1 VKPNHCHFKSHPV
14 KITFISFVLLGWAH
28 FALGQGSL
36 TPPGSPAPTM
46 KTLSQIEPR
55 IAITNTGFVSISQP
69 GSYYLTTNITVASGD
84 GVFIGT
90 NRVTLD
96 LNGFTISSTSPAGTG
111 VGINING
118 GRTDI
123 TILNGHVTGG
133 VTNNAGVF
141 NGPGFGDGI
150 SYSGGV
156 AANIRVSAVTV
167 SGCRVNGIVLGNNHS
182 SSVQSCL
189 VYSVGGTGI
198 QAASVSDSS
207 AYQCNSGIS
216 ADAVHNSY
224 GQGIGSYG
232 IQATTADNCSA
243 QSVSGTGLAAGLA
256 QNCQGTSSGGGI
268 GLNAA
273 VAQNCFGASGSSY
286 GIYCDL
292 ASSCRA
298 TSTIGTPLF
307 AGYSAFLC
315 VGTTTG
321 AGPGISSYI
330 ANSCYGSP
338 SVSASFKYNMP

>member
-1 VKPNHCHFKSHPV
+1 MLVAMG
-14 KITFISFVLLGWAH
+14 LLGWAH
-28 FALGQGSL
+28 VSFGQGSL
-36 TPPGSPAPTM
+36 TPPGAPVPTM

-84 GVFIGT
+84 GVFIAT

-96 LNGFTISSTSPAGTG
+96 LNGFTISSTAPAGTG
-111 VGINING
+111 VGININA
-118 GRTDI
+118 GRSDI

-141 NGPGFGDGI
+141 NGPGFSDGI

-167 SGCRVNGIVLGNNHS
+167 SGCRVNGIILGNNHS

-224 GQGIGSYG
+224 GQGIASYG
-232 IQATTADNCSA
+232 ILATTAENCYG
-243 QSVSGTGLAAGLA
+243 QSTSGIGLAASLA
-256 QNCQGTSSGGGI
+256 QNCYGISSGAGI

-273 VAQNCFGASGSSY
+273 VAQNCYGTSGSYY
-286 GIYCDL
+286 GIYCDIANTCRA
-292 ASSCRA
+292 ASS
-298 TSTIGTPLF
+298 SGTPLLSS
-307 AGYSAFLC
+307 SAFLC
-315 VGTTTG
+315 VGTTPG
-321 AGPGISSYI
+321 AGPGINTYI
-330 ANSCYGSP
+330 ANSCYGTP
-338 SVSASFKYNMP
+338 NVSASFKYNMP

>member
-1 VKPNHCHFKSHPV
+1 MK
-14 KITFISFVLLGWAH
+14 KIFIVFLLLGWAH
-28 FALGQGSL
+28 VSFGQGSL
-36 TPPGSPAPTM
+36 TPPGAPAPMM

-55 IAITNTGFVSISQP
+55 TAITNSGFLVISVP

-96 LNGFTISSTSPAGTG
+96 LNGFTIPSTSLAGTG
-111 VGINING
+111 TGINING
-118 GRTDI
+118 GRSDI

-150 SYSGGV
+150 SYSS
-156 AANIRVSAVTV
+156 ALPANIRVSGVTV
-167 SGCRVNGIVLGNNHS
+167 SGS

-224 GQGIGSYG
+224 GQGIASYG
-232 IQATTADNCSA
+232 ILATTAENCYG
-243 QSVSGTGLAAGLA
+243 QSTSGIGLAASLA
-256 QNCQGTSSGGGI
+256 QNCYGISSGAGI

-273 VAQNCFGASGSSY
+273 VAQNCYGASGSSY
-286 GIYCDL
+286 GIYCDI
-292 ASSCRA
+292 ANTSRA
-298 TSTIGTPLF
+298 TSTIGTALF
-307 AGYSAFLC
+307 AGYSAFLS
-315 VGTTTG
+315 VGVGSG
-321 AGPGISSYI
+321 AAPGINTYI
-330 ANSCYGSP
+330 ANSCYGTP

>member
-1 VKPNHCHFKSHPV
+1 MKN
-14 KITFISFVLLGWAH
+14 TFSFLVLLGWAH
-28 FALGQGSL
+28 LSLGQGSL
-36 TPPGSPAPTM
+36 TPPGAPAPTM
-46 KTLSQIEPR
+46 KSLSQVEPR

-69 GSYYLTTNITVASGD
+69 GSYYLTTNISVNSGD
-84 GVFIGT
+84 GVVITT

-118 GRTDI
+118 GRSDI

-141 NGPGFGDGI
+141 NGPGFADGI

-156 AANIRVSAVTV
+156 AANIHVSAVTV

-182 SSVQSCL
+182 SSVKSCV

-216 ADAVHNSY
+216 ADTVQNSY
-224 GQGIGSYG
+224 GQGIASFG
-232 IQATTADNCSA
+232 IQAVTAENCYG
-243 QSVSGTGLAAGLA
+243 QSTSGSGLAASLA
-256 QNCQGTSSGGGI
+256 QNCYGTSSGAGI
-268 GLNAA
+268 GLNAS

-286 GIYCDL
+286 GIYCDI
-292 ASSCRA
+292 ANTSRA
-298 TSTIGTPLF
+298 TSAIGTPLY

-315 VGTTTG
+315 VGSTSG
-321 AGPGISSYI
+321 AGPGINTYI

-338 SVSASFKYNMP
+338 SVSATFKYNMP